1 MMESLKTLYSLAKT
15 KTEEKAA
22 TKQLIEKL
30 LAGQARVLLLPLM
43 INDNR
48 LVNTIQQDN
57 TNTPSRMKA

>member
-1 MMESLKTLYSLAKT
+1 METLKTLYSLAKT
-15 KTEEKAA
+15 KREEKAT

-48 LVNTIQQDN
+48 TSQHY
-57 TNTPSRMKA
+57 TAG

>member
-1 MMESLKTLYSLAKT
+1 METLKTLYSLAKT
-15 KTEEKAA
+15 KREEKTA

-48 LVNTIQQDN
+48 TSQHY
-57 TNTPSRMKA
+57 TAG

>member
-1 MMESLKTLYSLAKT
+1 MESLKTLYSLSKT
-15 KTEEKAA
+15 EKEEKAT
-22 TKQLIEKL
+22 TKQLIEKI
-30 LAGQARVLLLPLM
+30 LAGQVRVLLLSLM